1 MYEIQVRPCAGI
13 VLVIIGVVVLL
24 IWIAM
29 PNSSETPGSVS
40 SQQGETLEVIQRI
53 LEEVPLIDG
62 YVQCF
67 YRKILPTIV

>member
-24 IWIAM
+24 IWIAS
-29 PNSSETPGSVS
+29 PSSSETPGSFS
-40 SQQGETLEVIQRI
+40 SHQEETLEVVRRI

-62 YVQCF
+62 
-67 YRKILPTIV
+67 